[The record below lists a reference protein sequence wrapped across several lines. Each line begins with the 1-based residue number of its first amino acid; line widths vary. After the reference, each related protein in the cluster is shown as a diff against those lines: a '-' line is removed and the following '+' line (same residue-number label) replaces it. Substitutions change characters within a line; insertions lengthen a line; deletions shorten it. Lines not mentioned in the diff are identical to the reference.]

1 MVQVTVVS
9 PRGNFAGAS
18 LLTVSVKSHVSL
30 TVGDPRVGEVPVG
43 EVHSTLSKLAGA
55 VMFGFVVS
63 TTLTVKLQLP
73 TLFVG
78 EASSL
83 AEQVTVLLPKVN
95 DEPEMGE
102 HPFEVARPQL
112 SAPTVAAA
120 NVAVA
125 PLGPVHSFVTFVG
138 QVMGGG
144 VLSTTVTV
152 PVQEVGLSQLSF
164 GVTVK
169 VTEVIPLL

>member
-1 MVQVTVVS
+1 MVS

-18 LLTVSVKSHVSL
+18 LLTVGVESHVSL
-30 TVGDPRVGEVPVG
+30 TVGEPRGGEAPWG
-43 EVHSTLSKLAGA
+43 EVHSTFGKLAGA
-55 VMFGFVVS
+55 VMLGFVVS
-63 TTLTVKLQLP
+63 TTVTVKLQLP
-73 TLFVG
+73 TLFTG

-83 AEQVTVLLPKVN
+83 SEQVTVVLPKAN
-95 DEPEMGE
+95 DEPETGE
-102 HPFEVARPQL
+102 HPFEMARPQL

-125 PLGPVHSFVTFVG
+125 LLDPVHSVVTVVG
-138 QVMGGG
+138 QVMDGA
-144 VLSTTVTV
+144 VLSTTMTV
-152 PVQEVGLSQLSF
+152 PVQVVGLSQLSF